1 MEVEFTTGTKTE
13 AQSNDVST
21 KIPCTATTAEAT
33 STGSRNFY
41 CPSRTAA
48 NVVSISGTDTAIK
61 LAEVV
66 IAGAAWGELILP
78 FINLRFEV
86 LGILLTQGSKEMFKC
101 WPIGQT
107 RPQSGVDL

>member
-1 MEVEFTTGTKTE
+1 MELTTGTKTE

-48 NVVSISGTDTAIK
+48 NVVTITGTDTAIK

-66 IAGAAWGELILP
+66 IAGAAWGELIPLFIDLRVEAFVSFLLILP
-78 FINLRFEV
+78 ENVQCRYMMRNDNC
-86 LGILLTQGSKEMFKC
+86 K
-101 WPIGQT
+101 
-107 RPQSGVDL
+107 